1 MGRTVRFDQIYVASL
16 DADPTEQDV
25 LTSVRSI
32 ITSEI
37 EVDLLTVDQ
46 VAISNTSATKN
57 FSMGTSLFMDNSAP
71 NIVLDVTKGIRSE
84 RLYVNDKIGI
94 AAPAA
99 TNEFQIG
106 PNNEFTIDRDNIHLV
121 NAKGNVIANNVLSRS
136 TMSVGDEF
144 KVDRT
149 ASNVLAVSGNVVA
162 TNVYV
167 DTKLVVGTSE
177 NVGANVAVF
186 QNGNVVIENGGFKLY
201 GDMNVFG
208 NVYISETTTY
218 QTVQNLVVQEPVIM
232 MANNNTAGTFDNA
245 LIMVEDDHEANLVIG
260 YDMSEQEFVMT
271 RSFMG
276 PSDTIITFDTSN
288 TVNLHVYGQMYTD
301 GSVGVANTSP
311 VHTMD
316 IGSNVYFEDAGSNVM
331 HSSGNVYT
339 QRLVVGSGGISVGSL
354 LTMSPGSVTPVVIN
368 SNVQMNALRTTGTAP
383 SGIANTSPTDTL
395 SIGSKIFAN
404 IEAEN
409 TLTIVGNVEAT
420 NVVTQILSSEDSLTV
435 HADRYGGNSTSD
447 VLTLKSGPTASNV
460 SSIEVYGASTSN
472 THQNIRF
479 KTKNTERMRIASN
492 GKIGIANTNPTEAL
506 TVSGNVH
513 VTGTK
518 AVVYGNTWG
527 SKGMRM
533 YSEPSV
539 GQNKIE
545 NIVAAGKGL
554 NIYAS
559 KTSTM
564 GGPKVTILETSN
576 VGIGVTNPVGRLH
589 TSGGTVFINNQPVRR
604 NGFNHQG
611 APLVV
616 TNTFPINNTTVDLA
630 DVMHLTREG
639 TSVRDGVRAT
649 FKMGKFDNTVGK
661 SKSKLDIFLADD
673 RYTDGTEVLT
683 LRADGRVGIGTTQPS
698 AHLEVY
704 ATGIGNP
711 AGNTGEGNGILVHNH
726 ESAGDAIIA
735 MQTDEA
741 SGNAFTSY
749 IQSDND
755 TALTGWSVGVTGSSS
770 DFRITQDFEKV
781 SNPTATVIY
790 IDGANQNVGIGTETP
805 REKLE
810 VNGNVV
816 VGSKLTFG
824 GLTGDEYGNTFF
836 LERSWDPDFDKNE
849 LVIFKGNKTATAPNS
864 AGPSRIRHIAGEH
877 IFQTYTNDEQTLDDL
892 IGTPG
897 DPGSLGEATGDV
909 PLCITDLGTVVIG
922 GTRADAAAAAARPGT
937 KLIVNGDIEFAGAG
951 TFKLTGFDFLTTTG
965 ASSRNII
972 RSVLNGVVRRPL
984 TFTHGDSVSQVE
996 FARFDEAGRLGIGT
1010 DAPDSNVHLYD
1021 SRTTD
1026 LDMLKLE
1033 SPGTNKKTGMLLYTT
1048 DNYGGYV
1055 RGFRNSTYTTS
1066 GITIGA
1072 TDNGSEADG
1081 LHIVHTSNVGI
1092 GTVNP
1097 MTQFHV
1103 YDGYGRIEDSSSN
1116 AVLEFKTTGGL
1127 SNVYGDTLGNVY
1139 IQPGSTDTF
1148 VESNLTVRND
1158 LTVGGEIDLG
1168 NQVAIGLGGASAN
1181 TSLHVNGGIITNSD
1195 QVACKRYSNTFSIT
1209 SGNGQDIQLMFKPG
1223 TFYAK
1228 VVAVLRETSDVRNT
1242 STLILELSGGTHDGS
1257 TASMYDIAIGT
1268 KNLFGATNSYPW
1280 SPTVTVGTRGVDIR
1294 PIVKEADRNY
1304 NYDISVELTT
1314 GVNGG
1319 LDKITKNINDINTDL
1334 DTTGGQQ
1341 TLGTFTY

>member
-25 LTSVRSI
+25 LSSVRSI

-37 EVDLLTVDQ
+37 EVELLTVDT
-46 VAISNTSATKN
+46 VAISNTSATKS

-136 TMSVGDEF
+136 TMSVGSEF

-162 TNVYV
+162 TNVNI

-186 QNGNVVIENGGFKLY
+186 QNGNVVIENGGFKLF

-218 QTVQNLVVQEPVIM
+218 QTVQNLVVQDPVIM
-232 MANNNTAGTFDNA
+232 MANNNVDGTFDNA

-260 YDMSEQEFVMT
+260 YDMSAQEFVMT

-276 PSDTIITFDTSN
+276 PSDTLITFDTSN
-288 TVNLHVYGQMYTD
+288 TVNLHVYGQMYAD

-316 IGSNVYFEDAGSNVM
+316 IGSNVYFEDTGSNVM

-339 QRLVVGSGGISVGSL
+339 QRLVVGSGGISVGGL

-435 HADRYGGNSTSD
+435 HADRYGGNSTSN

-506 TVSGNVH
+506 TVSGHVH
-513 VTGTK
+513 VTGTS

-611 APLVV
+611 TPLVV
-616 TNTFPINNTTVDLA
+616 SNVTPINDLTVDLA
-630 DVMHLTREG
+630 NVMHLTREG
-639 TSVRDGVRAT
+639 TGTRDGVRAT
-649 FKMGKFDNTVGK
+649 FKMGKYNVDSGK
-661 SKSKLDIFLADD
+661 SRSKLDIFLADD
-673 RYTDGTEVLT
+673 RYTSETEVLT
-683 LRADGRVGIGTTQPS
+683 LRADGRVGIGHTQPT
-698 AHLEVY
+698 AFLEVKCVGT
-704 ATGIGNP
+704 ADPET
-711 AGNTGEGNGILVHNH
+711 NGLLVHNH
-726 ESAGDAIIA
+726 DNGDAIMA
-735 MQTDEA
+735 VQADLNE
-741 SGNAFTSY
+741 GNAFSSY
-749 IQSDND
+749 ILADGAVRS
-755 TALTGWSVGVTGSSS
+755 GWSVGVANNN
-770 DFRITQDFEKV
+770 DFYITEDHQKVLNPDGIALYV
-781 SNPTATVIY
+781 SNNTR
-790 IDGANQNVGIGTETP
+790 NVGIGTDAP

-965 ASSRNII
+965 ASSRNIL

-1010 DAPDSNVHLYD
+1010 DAPDSNIHLYD

-1026 LDMLKLE
+1026 IDMLKLE

-1072 TDNGSEADG
+1072 TNNGSEADG
-1081 LHIVHTSNVGI
+1081 LHIVHTSNVGV

-1097 MTQFHV
+1097 ITKFHL
-1103 YDGYGRIEDSSSN
+1103 YNGFARIEDSSSN

-1139 IQPGSTDTF
+1139 IQPSSTETF
-1148 VESNLTVRND
+1148 VKSNLTVRNN
-1158 LTVGGEIDLG
+1158 LTVQGEIDLG

-1181 TSLHVNGGIITNSD
+1181 TELHVNGGIITNSD

-1242 STLILELSGGTHDGS
+1242 STLILEMSGGTHNGS

-1280 SPTVTVGTRGVDIR
+1280 SPTVTTGTRGVDIR
-1294 PIVKEADRNY
+1294 PNTKDLGRNY